1 MQEDTAQNTEDDQWQ
16 VTHDHSADQFAG
28 RVTEGF
34 ADAEFRTFAD
44 DLGAGQEDLGQDD
57 DEACKADEDRTDC
70 NHGGR

>member
-34 ADAEFRTFAD
+34 ADTKFGTFAD

-57 DEACKADEDRTDC
+57 DEACKADEDRTDR